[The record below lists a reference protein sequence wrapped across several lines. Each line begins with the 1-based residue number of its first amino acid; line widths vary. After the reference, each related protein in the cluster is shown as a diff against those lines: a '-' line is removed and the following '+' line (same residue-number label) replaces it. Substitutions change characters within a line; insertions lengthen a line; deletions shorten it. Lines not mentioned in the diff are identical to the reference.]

1 MSTLAWSICLV
12 VAFFGGVTVGYVIWG
27 LEDDFRDHIDD
38 TTGRH
43 ARERREEFTRK
54 EGL

>member
-1 MSTLAWSICLV
+1 VSTVAWSICLI
-12 VAFFGGVTVGYVIWG
+12 VAFAGGILVGWIAFG
-27 LEDDFRDHIDD
+27 LDDDFIDD